1 LIAARGI
8 LVMLRPR
15 KEPDPL
21 SGKRKL
27 LAEQERLLA
36 ERMEQLNRRL
46 ANNGEEETGPP
57 KPVEPPVWRLEE
69 DAPVRRSTEPSSMN
83 RRVLARQRQRD
94 MLIFFVMF
102 VALVVLVVLVMALA
116 HTHLSGTLPG
126 S

>member
-1 LIAARGI
+1 
-8 LVMLRPR
+8 MPRPR

-36 ERMEQLNRRL
+36 ERMATLNQRL

-57 KPVEPPVWRLEE
+57 KAPEPPVWRLEE
-69 DAPVRRSTEPSSMN
+69 DARPVPRGETTAAA
-83 RRVLARQRQRD
+83 RRVLAAQRQRD
-94 MLIFFVMF
+94 KLIFFVTI
-102 VALVVLVVLVMALA
+102 AALLVVVLLVLALA
-116 HTHLSGTLPG
+116 RSHLAGSLPR

>member
-1 LIAARGI
+1 
-8 LVMLRPR
+8 MLRPR

-36 ERMEQLNRRL
+36 ERMAKLNQRL

-57 KPVEPPVWRLEE
+57 KVPEPPVWRLEE
-69 DAPVRRSTEPSSMN
+69 EVRPGSRVDTTAAA
-83 RRVLARQRQRD
+83 RRVLAAQRQRD
-94 MLIFFVMF
+94 KLIFFF
-102 VALVVLVVLVMALA
+102 TIGALLVVVFLVLALA
-116 HTHLSGTLPG
+116 RSHLAGSLPR

>member
-1 LIAARGI
+1 
-8 LVMLRPR
+8 MLRPR

-36 ERMEQLNRRL
+36 ERMEKLNRRL

-57 KPVEPPVWRLEE
+57 KPIEPPVWRLEE
-69 DAPVRRSTEPSSMN
+69 DGSPVRRPAEPAVAN

-94 MLIFFVMF
+94 MLIFFVMI
-102 VALVVLVVLVMALA
+102 VALIVAVLLVLALA
-116 HTHLSGTLPG
+116 HTHLPGALPG